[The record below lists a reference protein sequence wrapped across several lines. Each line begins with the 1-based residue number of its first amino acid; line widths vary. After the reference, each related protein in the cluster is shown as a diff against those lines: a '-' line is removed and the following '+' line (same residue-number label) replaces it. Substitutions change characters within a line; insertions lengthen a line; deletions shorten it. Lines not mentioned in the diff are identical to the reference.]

1 MKRRFTFIFRYFKFL
16 FKSKGRH
23 SIHSPF
29 VYNLYE
35 NCILKKS
42 DNVLFGKIENRR
54 KELLKDKTTIHIQDF
69 GTGDNRDKNIADI
82 VRHSSKPSKQTR
94 LLFRLAQFTS
104 PEIIIELGT
113 AAGFSSMYL
122 AAACPEKKVIT
133 VEGSPEIAAIAESNF
148 KLLSFENIDLI
159 NDTFD
164 NTLPG
169 LNIKIISP
177 ALIFIDGNHTKEAT
191 LRYFNYFISI
201 IGKQSVM
208 VFDDIYWSNGM
219 MEAWTEIKK
228 HPEVIVTIDL
238 FAFGIVFFKTGLSKQ
253 DFILRFLAYNY

>member
-1 MKRRFTFIFRYFKFL
+1 MKRLFTFIFRYIKFL
-16 FKSKGRH
+16 CKAKGRH
-23 SIHSPF
+23 YIHSPF
-29 VYNLYE
+29 VFDLYE
-35 NCILKKS
+35 NCILKKT
-42 DNVLFGKIENRR
+42 NKIIFNKIENQRQ
-54 KELLKDKTTIHIQDF
+54 KLLKDKSIIHIQDF

-82 VRHSSKPSKQTR
+82 VRHSSKPSKQAR

-113 AAGFSSMYL
+113 EAGFSSMYL

-148 KLLSFENIDLI
+148 KLLSFENINLI

-169 LNIKIISP
+169 LNIKIINP
-177 ALIFIDGNHTKEAT
+177 AFIFIDGNHTKEAT

-201 IGKQSVM
+201 IDKQSVM
-208 VFDDIYWSNGM
+208 VLDDIYWSSGM

-238 FAFGIVFFKTGLSKQ
+238 FAYGIVFFKTGLTKQ
-253 DFILRFLAYNY
+253 DFILHF